1 VRRQENLQMKKTTK
15 KQKGAGRRPHTS
27 AEMEFYRRCGEIV
40 ELMDAFCVA
49 HLNNEYQELCR
60 DMMDELCMADF
71 PLDKG
76 GPAGWASGII
86 HAIGWVN
93 FLHDPQQSPH
103 MTSAQVAEGFG
114 VSQGTMAAKS
124 KIIRDELDVIPMD
137 PDWCTTAMLEDN
149 PLVWMLEVDGFVMD
163 IRHAPR
169 EAQEEAYR
177 LGLIPFIP
185 ADKQEADLKSG
196 TGTNILKFPSG
207 GNETSCSK
215 SIQQSNDDSYSLF
228 EASEE

>member
-1 VRRQENLQMKKTTK
+1 MKKTTK
-15 KQKGAGRRPHTS
+15 KQKDGGRRPHTS
-27 AEMEFYRRCGEIV
+27 AEMEFYRRCDEII
-40 ELMDAFCVA
+40 ELTDAFCFA

-60 DMMDELCMADF
+60 EMMEELCMADF

-76 GPAGWASGII
+76 GPAGWASGIV
-86 HAIGWVN
+86 HALGWVN
-93 FLHDPQQSPH
+93 CLQDPEQSPH
-103 MTSAQVAEGFG
+103 MTSAQIAEGFG
-114 VSQGTMAAKS
+114 VSQATMAAKS
-124 KIIRDELDVIPMD
+124 KIIRDELDLIPMD
-137 PDWCTTAMLEDN
+137 PGWCTTAMLEDN

-169 EAQEEAYR
+169 EAQEDAYR
-177 LGLIPFIP
+177 LGLIPYIP
-185 ADKQEADLKSG
+185 ADKREADCKSG

-207 GNETSCSK
+207 RNETSCSK